1 MIPNSG
7 DLKTKVTKSH
17 WYHALTQFENPDL
30 RKALG
35 QIFNTFLPYI
45 ALWGAMAWMVNR
57 HVSLWFVAPLIVVA
71 AGLLV
76 RIFIVFHDC
85 GHGSFFGSHRA
96 NLMMGY
102 LSGVLTFTP
111 YEEWRFLH
119 ARHHASAGDL
129 DRRGTGDIKTM
140 TVEEYL
146 AAPKF
151 KQLGYRIFRNPLFL
165 FIPGAF
171 IEFVFVQRFPHKL
184 SGPRERRSVHIT
196 NAIILA
202 LVLLASWLMGWRT
215 YLLLQAPI
223 ISIAAALGVWLF
235 YVQHQYEGVYWAH
248 HQEWDPIKAALHGSS
263 YFQLPKVLQW
273 FSGNIGLHHIHHL
286 RPRIPNYNLQECYD
300 KVPELQE
307 VEPLTL
313 GKSFKCLTL
322 NLWDEQQQQ
331 LVSFRTV
338 HARQRPPQPQ
348 S

>member
-17 WYHALTQFENPDL
+17 WYHALTQFEHPDR
-30 RKALG
+30 RKAIG
-35 QIFNTFLPYI
+35 QIFNTFLPY
-45 ALWGAMAWMVNR
+45 AVLWGIMAWMVR
-57 HVSLWFVAPLIVVA
+57 HQVSVWFIAPLVVVA

-85 GHGSFFGSHRA
+85 GHGSFFASQRA
-96 NLMMGY
+96 NQSRGY
-102 LSGVLTFTP
+102 ISGVLTFTP

-119 ARHHASAGDL
+119 AKHHASSGDL

-146 AAPKF
+146 AAPKL
-151 KQLGYRIFRNPLFL
+151 KRWTYRVFRNPFFLFL
-165 FIPGAF
+165 PGAF
-171 IEFVFVQRFPHKL
+171 IEFVFVQRWPHKK
-184 SGPRERRSVHIT
+184 SGRRERNSVHIT
-196 NAIILA
+196 NLA
-202 LVLLASWLMGWRT
+202 LLALIAAASFTIGLRT
-215 YLLLQAPI
+215 YLLIQAPI

-235 YVQHQYEGVYWAH
+235 YVQHQYEGVYWAKH
-248 HQEWDPIKAALHGSS
+248 EEWDPITAALHGSS

-286 RPRIPNYNLQECYD
+286 RPRIPNYKLQECYD
-300 KVPELQE
+300 RVPELQD

-313 GKSFKCLTL
+313 LTSFKCLNL
-322 NLWDEQQQQ
+322 NLWDEQQQR
-331 LVSFRTV
+331 LVSFRAV
-338 HARQRPPQPQ
+338 HARRRTQPQ